1 MVDEVVCD
9 STASNDT
16 FVSQRLLEYG
26 RGYDAAN
33 NVTRVLDGGLP
44 QCLVVTRVN
53 EWTF

>member
-9 STASNDT
+9 STASYDT

-33 NVTRVLDGGLP
+33 KMRRVLYAGLP